1 LSTSIKTPPVAARG
15 LKLRW
20 YICGLL
26 FFATTINYIDRQ
38 ILGLLKPIIS
48 RELHW
53 TEADFGWIISAFQAA
68 YAIMMPLAGR
78 LVDWIGPKR
87 GYAIA
92 VVFWSLAAMSHSLAR
107 NVLQFATARF
117 ALGLGESANFP
128 AALRTVADWFPQQE
142 RALATGIFNS
152 GTNIGALVAPLIVP
166 WITVRFGW
174 RPAFLV
180 TSGLV
185 VIWLVLWFTGY
196 RHRPASVVQADSK
209 PVARLP
215 YLSLVTERRTWAFL
229 SGKVLTD
236 PVWWFY
242 LFWLPGFLDKN
253 YGLNLTAMGAPLVA
267 VYLLADVGSVAGGWL
282 SSSLL
287 KRGFTAN
294 RARKTAMLVCAVAV
308 TGVMFVPFTQGNLWL
323 AVALIG
329 LAAGAHQGWS
339 ANLFTLPSDLF
350 PQEAVGSVVGL
361 GGLGGAISGAL
372 VAPMVG
378 YWLDFSHGA
387 YGPLFV
393 IAGLMYLIAL
403 GVIHMLVPKL
413 DRLAQGNQ

>member
-1 LSTSIKTPPVAARG
+1 
-15 LKLRW
+15 
-20 YICGLL
+20 
-26 FFATTINYIDRQ
+26 
-38 ILGLLKPIIS
+38 
-48 RELHW
+48 
-53 TEADFGWIISAFQAA
+53 
-68 YAIMMPLAGR
+68 
-78 LVDWIGPKR
+78 
-87 GYAIA
+87 
-92 VVFWSLAAMSHSLAR
+92 
-107 NVLQFATARF
+107 
-117 ALGLGESANFP
+117 
-128 AALRTVADWFPQQE
+128 
-142 RALATGIFNS
+142 
-152 GTNIGALVAPLIVP
+152 
-166 WITVRFGW
+166 
-174 RPAFLV
+174 
-180 TSGLV
+180 
-185 VIWLVLWFTGY
+185 
-196 RHRPASVVQADSK
+196 
-209 PVARLP
+209 
-215 YLSLVTERRTWAFL
+215 
-229 SGKVLTD
+229 
-236 PVWWFY
+236 
-242 LFWLPGFLDKN
+242 
-253 YGLNLTAMGAPLVA
+253 LVA

-413 DRLAQGNQ
+413 DSLRQVNQ